1 MPDWYLYLI
10 RIHNGSL
17 YTGITTDVDRRF
29 AEHVAGGKKAAKYF
43 RGKGPRA
50 KEPYITLRGASAMHG
65 MASVST
71 PSAKPTYGRC
81 STTSQTKQIATNTPE
96 ADFLL

>member
-1 MPDWYLYLI
+1 MLDWYLYLI

-43 RGKGPRA
+43 RGKGPLKLVFSRKVGSRSLAMKAEA
-50 KEPYITLRGASAMHG
+50 KVKKLSKLEKENLVRGASKLK
-65 MASVST
+65 T
-71 PSAKPTYGRC
+71 ILK
-81 STTSQTKQIATNTPE
+81 
-96 ADFLL
+96 DL